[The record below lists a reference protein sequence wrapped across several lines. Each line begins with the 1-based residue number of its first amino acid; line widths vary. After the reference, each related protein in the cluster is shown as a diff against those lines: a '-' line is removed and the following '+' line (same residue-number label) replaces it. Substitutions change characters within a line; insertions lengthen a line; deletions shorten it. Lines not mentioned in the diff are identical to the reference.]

1 MRCFALQVLQPDELA
16 KLLQLCGFDFDKNTL
31 EKIAD
36 LADVNHDGL
45 IDYEEFVP
53 IAVSLLKTTSK
64 VGKSESKPP
73 PPPPHLDPLSEYTT
87 DDLEK
92 YFTELFKIGDVNGD
106 GVTLRSCSVLLC

>member
-64 VGKSESKPP
+64 VGKSEIKPV
-73 PPPPHLDPLSEYTT
+73 SEYTT

-106 GVTLRSCSVLLC
+106 GVTLRSCSVLLCLLNALRCVC

>member
-1 MRCFALQVLQPDELA
+1 MQVLQPDELA

-64 VGKSESKPP
+64 VGKSEIKPV
-73 PPPPHLDPLSEYTT
+73 SEYTT